1 MSALLKQH
9 SWKTQMKNKEY
20 EHQSNSKHNVFP
32 GILLG
37 PIENYLRYELFKS
50 LNLFYE
56 EFSSQITS
64 EYCNQ

>member
-1 MSALLKQH
+1 
-9 SWKTQMKNKEY
+9 MKNKEY